1 MPYILVV
8 VFLFVGVVESI
19 RRRKLTVSG
28 AIAGGLIGLFIFVGG
43 GWTGLFLLATFFL
56 LGTLATSWKR
66 KQKTHSGMAQETG
79 GQRKLGQVIANGGVA
94 GMLGLLA
101 LFLPLQIEGIA
112 LLMAGAFSS
121 AMADTLS
128 SELGTVY
135 GKNFYN
141 IITFKKDQ
149 KGLDGVVSLEGTL
162 IGIAGSVV
170 VAAIYCAGFGWTE
183 HFIWIM
189 LAGTT
194 GNITDSVL
202 GATLER
208 KNLINNDVVNFLNTL
223 VGAVVILLL
232 ML

>member
-1 MPYILVV
+1 
-8 VFLFVGVVESI
+8 
-19 RRRKLTVSG
+19 
-28 AIAGGLIGLFIFVGG
+28 
-43 GWTGLFLLATFFL
+43 
-56 LGTLATSWKR
+56 
-66 KQKTHSGMAQETG
+66 
-79 GQRKLGQVIANGGVA
+79 
-94 GMLGLLA
+94 
-101 LFLPLQIEGIA
+101 
-112 LLMAGAFSS
+112 
-121 AMADTLS
+121 MADTLS